1 MTAPRHPSEGT
12 GAGALH
18 FGIAEQGKVLALAG
32 RHREALGH
40 YRAAL
45 HLAARAGA
53 PQVVARHYF
62 HCAVESLE
70 HLGAW
75 AEVAD
80 LCTRAIEAAPPA
92 ERSEFHRRDRAWLLE
107 RRGLARLSAAQTGAA
122 ETGAAQTGAAEA
134 DLRAALELAGPAG
147 APLSAEVV
155 GWLRSRYTIAPA
167 RLAEARRRHGA
178 QIVRRDSVD
187 PSRAIPLPTSPPGDP
202 T

>member
-1 MTAPRHPSEGT
+1 MPGATARRSGTIARRCTPPR
-12 GAGALH
+12 
-18 FGIAEQGKVLALAG
+18 
-32 RHREALGH
+32 
-40 YRAAL
+40 
-45 HLAARAGA
+45 A
-53 PQVVARHYF
+53 P
-62 HCAVESLE
+62 VESLE

-107 RRGLARLSAAQTGAA
+107 RRGLARLAAA
-122 ETGAAQTGAAEA
+122 ETGAAEA

-147 APLSAEVV
+147 APLSAEVI
-155 GWLRSRYTIAPA
+155 GWLRSRYSIAPA